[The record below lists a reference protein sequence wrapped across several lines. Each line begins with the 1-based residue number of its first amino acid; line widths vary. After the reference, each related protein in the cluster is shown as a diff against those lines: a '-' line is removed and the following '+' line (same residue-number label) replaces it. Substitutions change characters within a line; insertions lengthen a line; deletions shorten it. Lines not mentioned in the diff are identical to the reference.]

1 MFVMKSKSENRSKS
15 RSLLYSLILS
25 SLTVLVMI
33 NTASAQEN
41 TQLQDINFT
50 SLPGDR
56 MQINL
61 SFSGPVEQPS
71 SFNVDDPPRIAL
83 DFANT
88 KSALPW
94 RSRRIGN
101 GLIKSVSAIEAGAR
115 TRIVINLVK
124 QSPYVVK
131 QQGDQIVVTL
141 GSGSETSFTNSSAP
155 AATMDSAT
163 PSIQDTTIEPALQLV
178 TTPVAPAV
186 STEPSIQ
193 QVDFR
198 RGDAGEGRIF
208 VTFNNPNVVI
218 DVRQENGKIV
228 VDFMNTSLPEPLHQR
243 LDVVDFATPV
253 STVDTFAEAN
263 NVRMVI
269 TPSGEYEHLAYQS
282 DNTLTID
289 VKPVTV
295 SQDSERR
302 KTEYKG
308 EKLSLNF
315 QDIEVRAVLQLLA
328 DFSGLNVVV
337 SDSVQGNITLRLKN
351 TPWDQA
357 LDIILKTKGLAMR
370 QNGNVILVAPGE
382 EIAQRERLELEAKKQ
397 ITELTPLRSE
407 LIQINYAK
415 ATELADIIKS
425 DKNTLLSSR
434 GNITVD
440 QRTNTL
446 LVRDTLEH
454 IDEIRKLI
462 TNLDIPI
469 RQVLIESRI
478 VIAEESFIREL
489 GSNITMAGAKDSNDS
504 VGRALLSNAIP
515 TTGVSSTPQTRSL
528 PTNAASIISTGG
540 GVFQGVLGMSSRLLE
555 FELKAKQTEGVVE
568 VVSSPRVITSNQRK
582 ARIQDGQEIPF
593 ESGASSTAGTTTT
606 FKKAVMSLEVT
617 PQITPD
623 DRVIL
628 DIKVTKDTP
637 SLVDSGVD
645 SKSIAIN
652 TKEVET
658 QVLVNNGETVVLGG
672 IYVEEHVTSESKIP
686 LLGDIPLL
694 GWLFRSKTTTD
705 DKRELLIFVT
715 PKILKDQLKLQ

>member
-1 MFVMKSKSENRSKS
+1 MFVMKMKSEIRSKS
-15 RSLLYSLILS
+15 KNLFYSSILS
-25 SLTVLVMI
+25 LLTVLVMI
-33 NTASAQEN
+33 NTASAQEV

-61 SFSGPVEQPS
+61 SFSGPIEQPS

-141 GSGSETSFTNSSAP
+141 GSGSETSFVNSPAP
-155 AATMDSAT
+155 MAATGNAAPST
-163 PSIQDTTIEPALQLV
+163 PDVKNEPVSQLV
-178 TTPVAPAV
+178 TTPATLAA

-218 DVRQENGKIV
+218 DVRQESGKIV
-228 VDFMNTSLPEPLHQR
+228 VDFMNTNLPGPLHQR

-253 STVDTFAEAN
+253 STVDTFSEAN

-289 VKPVTV
+289 VKPVMV
-295 SQDSERR
+295 SPDIERR
-302 KTEYKG
+302 KAEYKG

-407 LIQINYAK
+407 LVQINYAK

-425 DKNTLLSSR
+425 DKNTLLSTR

-462 TNLDIPI
+462 TSLDIPI

-478 VIAEESFIREL
+478 VIAEESFTREL
-489 GSNITMAGAKDSNDS
+489 GASMSGASNSTGIGQSLVAADTSLAPGAT
-504 VGRALLSNAIP
+504 L
-515 TTGVSSTPQTRSL
+515 TRSL
-528 PTNAASIISTGG
+528 PNNSASFFSNGG
-540 GVFQGVLGMSSRLLE
+540 GFFQGVLGMSSRLLE
-555 FELKAKQTEGVVE
+555 FELKAKQTEGIVE

-582 ARIQDGQEIPF
+582 ARIEDGQEIPF
-593 ESGASSTAGTTTT
+593 LSGQTSTTGTTTT

-637 SLVDSGVD
+637 SLVDSGNN
-645 SKSIAIN
+645 STSIAIN

-672 IYVEEHVTSESKIP
+672 IYIEEHNTSESKIP

-694 GWLFRSKTTTD
+694 GWLFRTKTTTD

-715 PKILKDQLKLQ
+715 PKILKEQLKLQ

>member
-1 MFVMKSKSENRSKS
+1 MFVINRNLNILKRSS
-15 RSLLYSLILS
+15 TALCCLTLSLLATL
-25 SLTVLVMI
+25 LTMNAAL
-33 NTASAQEN
+33 AQESAK
-41 TQLQDINFT
+41 LQDINFT

-61 SFSGPVEQPS
+61 SFSSAVAQPT

-141 GSGSETSFTNSSAP
+141 GAGSETSFANTQAP
-155 AATMDSAT
+155 ATTAANVIT
-163 PSIQDTTIEPALQLV
+163 PQQTAKQS
-178 TTPVAPAV
+178 TPLLTAPAV
-186 STEPSIQ
+186 QTTSSEPSIQ
-193 QVDFR
+193 QIDFR
-198 RGDAGEGRIF
+198 RGDAGEGRVF

-218 DVRQENGKIV
+218 DVRQEGGKIV
-228 VDFMNTSLPEPLHQR
+228 VDFMNTNLPESLHQR
-243 LDVVDFATPV
+243 LDVIDFATPV
-253 STVDTFAEAN
+253 STVDTFTEER
-263 NVRMVI
+263 NVRMII

-289 VKPVTV
+289 VKPVVIT
-295 SQDSERR
+295 QDVERR
-302 KTEYKG
+302 KAEYKG

-357 LDIILKTKGLAMR
+357 LDIILKTKSLAMR
-370 QNGNVILVAPGE
+370 QNGNVILVAPSE

-415 ATELADIIKS
+415 ATELTDIIKS
-425 DKNTLLSSR
+425 EKNSLLSSR

-440 QRTNTL
+440 QRTNSL

-462 TNLDIPI
+462 TSLDIPI

-478 VIAEESFIREL
+478 VIAEESFTREL
-489 GSNITMAGAKDSNDS
+489 GASMSGSSNNTGIGQT
-504 VGRALLSNAIP
+504 LNASDTSLAP
-515 TTGVSSTPQTRSL
+515 GSTLTRSL
-528 PTNAASIISTGG
+528 PNNSASLFSNGG
-540 GVFQGVLGMSSRLLE
+540 GFFQGVLGMSSRILE
-555 FELKAKQTEGVVE
+555 FELKAKQTEGIVE
-568 VVSSPRVITSNQRK
+568 VVSSPRVITSNQRQ
-582 ARIQDGQEIPF
+582 ARIQDGEEIPF
-593 ESGASSTAGTTTT
+593 ESGQSSTTGTTTT

-637 SLVDSGVD
+637 SLVESGNGQT
-645 SKSIAIN
+645 SIAIN

-672 IYVEEHVTSESKIP
+672 IYIEEHNTSESKIP

-694 GWLFRSKTTTD
+694 GWLFRNKTTSD